1 MVLNFKQI
9 KGLLPH
15 SFPFLLVDRIIDF
28 EPGKS
33 ITGIK
38 NITGNEIFLQGHF
51 PEDAIMPGTL
61 ILEAMAQT
69 ALLFFKL
76 SNVDS
81 EKYISPVFFGGIKG
95 KFLKPVIPGDVLNIK
110 MTPVKILNSGG
121 VMNGI
126 ATVEDDLV
134 CKAELIFSSKSKEA

>member
-1 MVLNFKQI
+1 LVLNFKQI

-15 SFPFLLVDRIIDF
+15 RFPFLLVDRIIDF
-28 EPGKS
+28 DPGKS

-51 PEDAIMPGTL
+51 SEEAIMPGTM
-61 ILEAMAQT
+61 ILEAMAQI
-69 ALLFFKL
+69 ALIFFKL

-81 EKYISPVFFGGIKG
+81 KKDLSPVLFGGIKG

-110 MTPVKILNSGG
+110 ITPLKILNSGG
-121 VMNGI
+121 VMNGK
-126 ATVEDDLV
+126 ATVEGNLV
-134 CKAELIFSSKSKEA
+134 CKAELIFSAKSKEA